1 MVEEDILVPYHTARQ
16 VELAAGLV
24 VQELGLVEAL
34 EELVKDQQAAMTGG
48 SLQLLCKTSEDMVD
62 EAAVLGEIFDTPD
75 LPTVEEEEVTE
86 DMFHKAALL
95 VVGGAG
101 MVARATTALWE
112 SLIGSCVL
120 KKNIVPKV
128 LEIFRKHSR
137 IPVK

>member
-1 MVEEDILVPYHTARQ
+1 MVPYHTTRQ

-95 VVGGAG
+95 VVGVAG
-101 MVARATTALWE
+101 MVDRATTALWE

-120 KKNIVPKV
+120 KKKIVPKCLKFSGNV
-128 LEIFRKHSR
+128 LGY
-137 IPVK
+137 